1 MHVPI
6 NETVT
11 CNNYCCD
18 LQNVICQTNISYFE
32 NYKKRLKLKLNS
44 FSKTTIIINSSLS
57 LILSIYMYT
66 IIILYSLRYSKV
78 TSLFEVGII
87 VYLFHPICW
96 PHLVIFHGSAPLK
109 CTWGYIH
116 LLNHSHQVLTIK
128 ANHPKRLSILLNLDP
143 SRKVYKTIVKSKC

>member
-1 MHVPI
+1 MIQNAVLDWGETIWLSLHVHVPI

-18 LQNVICQTNISYFE
+18 LQNMICQTNISYFE
-32 NYKKRLKLKLNS
+32 NYKKRLKNNEVEQFFKNYHYNK
-44 FSKTTIIINSSLS
+44 FFII
-57 LILSIYMYT
+57 LILSMYMYT

-96 PHLVIFHGSAPLK
+96 PDLVIFHGSTPLK
-109 CTWGYIH
+109 CIWRYTP
-116 LLNHSHQVLTIK
+116 T
-128 ANHPKRLSILLNLDP
+128 
-143 SRKVYKTIVKSKC
+143 

>member
-1 MHVPI
+1 MNVSI

-32 NYKKRLKLKLNS
+32 NYKKRLKKMKLNS
-44 FSKTTIIINSSLS
+44 FSTTTIIINSSLS
-57 LILSIYMYT
+57 LILSVYMYT

-96 PHLVIFHGSAPLK
+96 PDLVIFSWINSFKVHMAIYTYLTHS
-109 CTWGYIH
+109 
-116 LLNHSHQVLTIK
+116 LLE
-128 ANHPKRLSILLNLDP
+128 ILPNN
-143 SRKVYKTIVKSKC
+143 TF

>member
-1 MHVPI
+1 MIQNAVLDWGETIWLSLHVHVPI

-32 NYKKRLKLKLNS
+32 NYKKRLKKMKLNS

-96 PHLVIFHGSAPLK
+96 PDLVIFHGSTPLK
-109 CTWGYIH
+109 CTWGY
-116 LLNHSHQVLTIK
+116 T
-128 ANHPKRLSILLNLDP
+128 P
-143 SRKVYKTIVKSKC
+143 T